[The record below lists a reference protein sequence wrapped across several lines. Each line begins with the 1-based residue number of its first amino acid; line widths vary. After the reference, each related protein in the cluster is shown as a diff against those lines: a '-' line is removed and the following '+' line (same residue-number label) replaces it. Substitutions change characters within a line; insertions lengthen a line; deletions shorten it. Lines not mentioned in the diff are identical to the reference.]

1 MSQFVLGLDIGYS
14 NLKMAMGYKGEK
26 TCTVVMPVGE
36 DPLELMPQQ
45 FTGGAGASIQVVIDG
60 EKWVAGVEP
69 DRLQDWERELHGDYP
84 STNPYKALFYAA
96 LLMSEQ
102 KEIDVLVTGLP
113 VSQYMEV
120 ERREALKARL
130 EGEHQ
135 STSKRSVAVKSVVV
149 VPQPA
154 SAYMDVVSS
163 TKDEDL
169 LEIIQG

>member
-1 MSQFVLGLDIGYS
+1 
-14 NLKMAMGYKGEK
+14 
-26 TCTVVMPVGE
+26 
-36 DPLELMPQQ
+36 
-45 FTGGAGASIQVVIDG
+45 
-60 EKWVAGVEP
+60 
-69 DRLQDWERELHGDYP
+69 
-84 STNPYKALFYAA
+84 
-96 LLMSEQ
+96 MSEQ

-120 ERREALKARL
+120 ECIEALKTQL

-135 STSKRSVAVKSVVV
+135 ITPKRSVAVKSVVV

>member
-14 NLKMAMGYKGEK
+14 NLKMAMGYKGEE
-26 TCTVVMPVGE
+26 TRTVVMPVGAG
-36 DPLELMPQQ
+36 PLELMPQQ

-102 KEIDVLVTGLP
+102 KECDW
-113 VSQYMEV
+113 
-120 ERREALKARL
+120 
-130 EGEHQ
+130 
-135 STSKRSVAVKSVVV
+135 
-149 VPQPA
+149 PA
-154 SAYMDVVSS
+154 C
-163 TKDEDL
+163 
-169 LEIIQG
+169 